1 MATVEAPRNTCRTAA
16 ETPLLL
22 LFMCHTNG
30 QARRV
35 EGFIAHA
42 LQRRSNHEAFRY
54 RVIDQADRPDLF
66 SRFDVEEV
74 PTVLVV
80 NDKHVVRRLSGNV
93 RPSDL
98 ERELGDWL
106 R

>member
-1 MATVEAPRNTCRTAA
+1 MTTVAEPEIASQPATK
-16 ETPLLL
+16 TPLLL

-54 RVIDQADRPDLF
+54 RVIDQAARPDLF
-66 SRFDVEEV
+66 TRFAVEEV

-80 NDKHVVRRLSGNV
+80 DNNHVVRRLSGNV

-98 ERELGDWL
+98 DRELGDWL